1 MFFKMSWRFATVIW
15 RLWHTSITHS
25 IAKWPWEHT
34 NSFFFFSFFSHSLL
48 LSLTLFPIYSC
59 NHITGNS
66 LILNLVVCPCILVKP
81 IPLKQIF
88 LKLTPRGMR
97 DKVVLAPVH
106 DGFVGGDA
114 ANVLPAVIH
123 WMGQAVTLILRG
135 DWPESKMGLGIEGS
149 EDGSGRW
156 TCSVLGSMA
165 HCHSPVASNS
175 RSTARG
181 CCAFW
186 ARTFWLLGTFERKR
200 MRGTLITLIGKKNLL
215 SNAKLKGPRCTAIDP
230 FGRFSYQENA
240 FQKKVSLQLLLPLPP
255 HTYAPVTILA
265 GKLRTN
271 WVVPAETG
279 IAKSLFP
286 EGWTAFSDPPLMEM
300 VPPTTQPGIRT

>member
-1 MFFKMSWRFATVIW
+1 MVIW
-15 RLWHTSITHS
+15 CFL
-25 IAKWPWEHT
+25 KWADILPL
-34 NSFFFFSFFSHSLL
+34 SFDVFDIHLLHIQLQNDLGGIRTLSSSSSSSPSSLSLL

-88 LKLTPRGMR
+88 LKLTPRGVR

-186 ARTFWLLGTFERKR
+186 ARTFWLLGTFERKK
-200 MRGTLITLIGKKNLL
+200 MRGTLIT
-215 SNAKLKGPRCTAIDP
+215 
-230 FGRFSYQENA
+230 
-240 FQKKVSLQLLLPLPP
+240 
-255 HTYAPVTILA
+255 
-265 GKLRTN
+265 
-271 WVVPAETG
+271 
-279 IAKSLFP
+279 
-286 EGWTAFSDPPLMEM
+286 
-300 VPPTTQPGIRT
+300 

>member
-1 MFFKMSWRFATVIW
+1 MTLGAYELF
-15 RLWHTSITHS
+15 LLLL
-25 IAKWPWEHT
+25 
-34 NSFFFFSFFSHSLL
+34 LL

-106 DGFVGGDA
+106 DGFVGGDV